1 MTYRIHSLQEPPQL
15 TQKSRKPL
23 VSDGSKHIMIIHLKY
38 RLIMES
44 VRFRWISYIRHN
56 ITTSQQPPQVSL
68 HSTRPQP
75 SGLAPDLLS
84 MLRSHQTWF
93 LAFVCLGARAIRL

>member
-44 VRFRWISYIRHN
+44 VRFRWISYLCSFIHGRG
-56 ITTSQQPPQVSL
+56 V
-68 HSTRPQP
+68 
-75 SGLAPDLLS
+75 
-84 MLRSHQTWF
+84 
-93 LAFVCLGARAIRL
+93 

>member
-44 VRFRWISYIRHN
+44 VRFRWISYLCSFIHGRGVE
-56 ITTSQQPPQVSL
+56 TTFILVNHL
-68 HSTRPQP
+68 IN
-75 SGLAPDLLS
+75 L
-84 MLRSHQTWF
+84 
-93 LAFVCLGARAIRL
+93 C